1 MCNMPKF
8 EIIITV
14 EDINKYVYVIIENV
28 LYGIE
33 LLYVKNFDKTF

>member
-1 MCNMPKF
+1 MPKF